1 MGDKGPADVALFL
14 SRYDNKVDRKGR
26 VSVPAPF
33 RAILS
38 SEPFGGIFAFPSL
51 VQPAIEACGA
61 QRMDMLAASVDDLPP
76 FSAERQAM
84 ATAIFERNHQ
94 LPFDSEGR
102 ILLPPALA
110 EAVGITEM
118 ATFVGAG
125 SFFYIWNPEA
135 YDSRLA
141 EAVTEAKQIAPG
153 FQWRKPGGEA

>member
-1 MGDKGPADVALFL
+1 LATVALFL

-33 RAILS
+33 RAILA

-51 VQPAIEACGA
+51 AQAAIEACGA
-61 QRMDMLAASVDDLPP
+61 ARMDMLAASVDDLPP
-76 FSAERQAM
+76 FSAERQAL

-102 ILLPPALA
+102 IMLPSALA
-110 EAVGITEM
+110 ETVGITEA

-125 SFFYIWNPEA
+125 SFFFIWQPQA
-135 YDSRLA
+135 YEDYLA
-141 EAVTEAKQIAPG
+141 SAVDQAKQIAPG
-153 FQWRKPGGEA
+153 FQWRKPAGTA